1 MHTAIYPGSFDPI
14 TLGHV
19 DIIERAAKLC
29 DELLVV
35 VMRNIHKKGFFSE
48 EERIALIEA
57 SCAHIPN
64 VRVCAYEG
72 LLVDCARDFQAQ
84 AVVRGLRSTT
94 DFEYELNMAQLNR
107 RLYPQAETIFMMTAP
122 EHACVSSSAVRELA
136 AFGADAAGFAPP
148 AVCEAIRQRARR
160 V

>member
-14 TLGHV
+14 TIGHV

-29 DELLVV
+29 DTLLVV
-35 VMRNIHKKGFFSE
+35 VMRNVHKKGFFSV
-48 EERIALIEA
+48 EERLELIQA

-64 VRVCAYEG
+64 VKVCAYEG
-72 LLVDCARDFQAQ
+72 LLVDCARAFDAQ

-94 DFEYELNMAQLNR
+94 DFEYELNMAQLNH
-107 RLYPQAETIFMMTAP
+107 RLCPQVETIFMMTAP

-136 AFGADAAGFAPP
+136 AFGASAEGMAPQ
-148 AVCEAIRQRARR
+148 AVIDAIRRRAEK
-160 V
+160 

>member
-14 TLGHV
+14 TVGHV
-19 DIIERAAKLC
+19 DIIERAAQLC
-29 DELLVV
+29 DTLLVV
-35 VMRNIHKKGFFSE
+35 VMKNINKKGFFSV
-48 EERIALIEA
+48 EERIELIKA

-64 VRVCAYEG
+64 VKVCAFEG
-72 LLVDCARDFQAQ
+72 LLVDCARTFEAQ

-136 AFGADAAGFAPP
+136 AFGADVSSFAPR
-148 AVCEAIRQRARR
+148 AVCEAINGRNK
-160 V
+160 